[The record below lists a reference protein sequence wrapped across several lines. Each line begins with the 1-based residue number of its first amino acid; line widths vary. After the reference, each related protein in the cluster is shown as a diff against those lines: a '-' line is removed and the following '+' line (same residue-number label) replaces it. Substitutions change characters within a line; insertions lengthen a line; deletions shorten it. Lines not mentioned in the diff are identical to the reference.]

1 MNNLNNI
8 YIALIII
15 LLSIVGYNL
24 WQEKGTELFYYF
36 LSDKKQKEMLV
47 KTEKFEWLAEV
58 GADLTAPM
66 EVVHG
71 DFVDSKGESQW
82 IPSGEYLGNNR
93 WEDGGGKYVV
103 GDEKRRIPERM
114 SITWFSYA
122 EDKFY
127 TGDFELP
134 QKKIYDLFKKDYG
147 TYTNDDGTESQNK
160 YSTFVLGIAPKGL
173 VTLWISGCAVIEIG
187 NYQAHE
193 DFTENWNYFSKN
205 PNRTEVIKNY
215 QKDML
220 PFVQEEIKQNKISNE
235 YYKNRLKRYHY
246 TIGVNNPDFK
256 IYDYSIWFINHESYY
271 IYNNGLDFLTDIVNT
286 KALAKEMVL
295 YIKDRSNHYLE
306 VRIDVGL
313 LDGKLPNQDLE
324 PLEERQYYNQLMK
337 RFQAFY
343 DQNKDVQLYIKF
355 DDKIVKSNINKPVYC
370 GKVYL
375 KSPTNELEIP
385 NSFVEVFDAE

>member
-1 MNNLNNI
+1 MNYLNKT
-8 YIALIII
+8 YI
-15 LLSIVGYNL
+15 LLIMILFSCIGYNL

-47 KTEKFEWLAEV
+47 KTEKFEWLVQV

-66 EVVHG
+66 EVFYG
-71 DFVDSKGESQW
+71 DFTDSKRESQW

-93 WEDGGGKYVV
+93 WEDGGGTYVV

-147 TYTNDDGTESQNK
+147 TYTNDNGTESVNK

-173 VTLWISGCAVIEIG
+173 VTLWISGCAVTEIG
-187 NYQAHE
+187 TYQAHE
-193 DFTENWNYFSKN
+193 TQINWNDFHKGDKATLLEL
-205 PNRTEVIKNY
+205 R
-215 QKDML
+215 QKQM
-220 PFVQEEIKQNKISNE
+220 PRFVQEEIKQNKISNE

-256 IYDYSIWFINHESYY
+256 IYDYIIRFINHESYY
-271 IYNNGLDFLTDIVNT
+271 IYNNGLTFLTDTVNT

-306 VRIDVGL
+306 VRINIDL
-313 LDGKLPNQDLE
+313 LDGKIPYQDLE
-324 PLEERQYYNQLMK
+324 PLEERQYYNQLMN
-337 RFQAFY
+337 RFKTFY
-343 DQNKDVQLYIKF
+343 EQNKDVQLYIKF

>member
-1 MNNLNNI
+1 MNYLNKF
-8 YIALIII
+8 YIGLTMI
-15 LLSIVGYNL
+15 LLTITSYNL

-47 KTEKFEWLAEV
+47 KTEKFEWLAQV

-66 EVVHG
+66 EVVYG
-71 DFVDSKGESQW
+71 DFTDSKGESQW

-93 WEDGGGKYVV
+93 WEDGGGIYVV

-134 QKKIYDLFKKDYG
+134 QKNIYDLFKKDYG
-147 TYTNDDGTESQNK
+147 TYTNDDGTESENK
-160 YSTFVLGIAPKGL
+160 YSTFLLGIAPKGL
-173 VTLWISGCAVIEIG
+173 VTLWISGCAVTEIG
-187 NYQAHE
+187 TYQAQETHIDWN
-193 DFTENWNYFSKN
+193 DF
-205 PNRTEVIKNY
+205 
-215 QKDML
+215 QKGDKLTLLELRQKQMP

-256 IYDYSIWFINHESYY
+256 IYDYIIRFINHESYY
-271 IYNNGLDFLTDIVNT
+271 IYNNGLTFLTDTINT
-286 KALAKEMVL
+286 KAIAKQMVL
-295 YIKDRSNHYLE
+295 FIKDKFHHPLE
-306 VRIDVGL
+306 VRINIDL
-313 LDGKLPNQDLE
+313 LDGKIPYQDLK
-324 PLEERQYYNQLMK
+324 PLEERQYYNQLMN
-337 RFQAFY
+337 RFQNFY
-343 DQNKDVQLYIKF
+343 EHNKDVQLYIKF

-370 GKVYL
+370 GKVFL
-375 KSPTNELEIP
+375 KSSTNELEIP

>member
-1 MNNLNNI
+1 MNYLNKI
-8 YIALIII
+8 YIALVII
-15 LLSIVGYNL
+15 LFSCLGYNL

-47 KTEKFEWLAEV
+47 KTEKFEWLVNV

-71 DFVDSKGESQW
+71 SFTDSKGESQW

-93 WEDGGGKYVV
+93 WEDGGGIYVV
-103 GDEKRRIPERM
+103 GDEKKRIPERM
-114 SITWFSYA
+114 NITWFSYA

-147 TYTNDDGTESQNK
+147 TYINYDGTESKNK
-160 YSTFVLGIAPKGL
+160 YNTFKLGIAPQGL
-173 VTLWISGCAVIEIG
+173 VTLWISGCAVIEIDT
-187 NYQAHE
+187 YQAHE
-193 DFTENWNYFSKN
+193 TQINWNAF
-205 PNRTEVIKNY
+205 
-215 QKDML
+215 QKGDKSVLLELRKKQMPL
-220 PFVQEEIKQNKISNE
+220 FVQEEIKQNKISNE

-256 IYDYSIWFINHESYY
+256 IYEYSISFINHENYY
-271 IYNNGLDFLTDIVNT
+271 IYNNGLDFLEDMVNT
-286 KALAKEMVL
+286 KAIAKQMVL
-295 YIKDRSNHYLE
+295 FIKDRFHHPLE
-306 VRIDVGL
+306 VRINIDL
-313 LDGKLPNQDLE
+313 LNGKIPYQDLE
-324 PLEERQYYNQLMK
+324 PLEERQYYNQLMN

-343 DQNKDVQLYIKF
+343 EQNKDVQLYIKF
-355 DDKIVKSNINKPVYC
+355 DDKIVKSNIDKPVYC
-370 GKVYL
+370 GKVCL
-375 KSPTNELEIP
+375 KSSTNELEIP